1 MRREHL
7 TRHIGFRVDERT
19 YSVMRDLADATDTPL
34 NEWCRARLVDSLKGP
49 AATPAELA
57 VLSETHATQ
66 EIVVK
71 LLHSWHQKMLSPQS
85 MQHVIDEAHK
95 QKFQH
100 AEKLLE
106 ASYHRM
112 LRHASRARKNEQT
125 DLF

>member
-1 MRREHL
+1 M
-7 TRHIGFRVDERT
+7 TRHIGFRVDEKT
-19 YSVMRDLADATDTPL
+19 YSVIRDLADATNTPL
-34 NEWCRARLVDSLKGP
+34 NDWCRARLVDSLKGP

-71 LLHSWHQKMLSPQS
+71 LLYSWYQKMFSPQS
-85 MQHVIDEAHK
+85 MQHIINEANK

-100 AEKLLE
+100 GEQLLE

-112 LRHASRARKNEQT
+112 LRHASHARKNEQT